1 MIENAR
7 HGGQRVG
14 VAMELEKEEYNERS
28 GERGR
33 CRDGETEAANRL
45 KTSLALPRQGIVEG
59 RKEVTAQGSAVVPV
73 HVTLCT
79 QRGHPSPHFYRHH
92 LLSLPLLPPLS
103 SYRMIVLLLPNNSMW
118 NR

>member
-28 GERGR
+28 EERGR
-33 CRDGETEAANRL
+33 CRDGETEAASKS

-59 RKEVTAQGSAVVPV
+59 AEGGNSTGV
-73 HVTLCT
+73 CT
-79 QRGHPSPHFYRHH
+79 GVCCSTGTC
-92 LLSLPLLPPLS
+92 
-103 SYRMIVLLLPNNSMW
+103 
-118 NR
+118 

>member
-7 HGGQRVG
+7 GGGQRVG
-14 VAMELEKEEYNERS
+14 VAMELEKEEYNEHS
-28 GERGR
+28 EERGR
-33 CRDGETEAANRL
+33 CRDGETEAASKS
-45 KTSLALPRQGIVEG
+45 KTSLGLPRQGIVEG

-118 NR
+118 N